1 MDLGTEIIPVPGRGT
16 SCPMT
21 KLWAHSRADSAG
33 CGTSCV
39 SPPFPRH
46 SRAPEGP
53 ALAVILGSTSRPPPL
68 LGKGH
73 MQNHVLPAP
82 FWRGSIQKTSA
93 RAWESSPKAQPNSWS
108 AMGSHRHGHSSCCL
122 PAQPNPGGDTI
133 LRGRQGP
140 HELVPFLAED
150 PSAHEMVVSPWQQDP
165 ADSQSRSLL
174 STGMSLTGGSG
185 QPQGRRVLAQTPV
198 PNELTLP
205 PPSPLQMLP
214 VLPVPAQSSPDP
226 HSAYPPLPSP
236 PH

>member
-82 FWRGSIQKTSA
+82 FWRGSIQKDHA

-108 AMGSHRHGHSSCCL
+108 ATGKSQTWAQLLL
-122 PAQPNPGGDTI
+122 P
-133 LRGRQGP
+133 
-140 HELVPFLAED
+140 
-150 PSAHEMVVSPWQQDP
+150 PSTAKPWW
-165 ADSQSRSLL
+165 
-174 STGMSLTGGSG
+174 GYH
-185 QPQGRRVLAQTPV
+185 PQGQAGTPRAC
-198 PNELTLP
+198 PIP
-205 PPSPLQMLP
+205 CRGSQC
-214 VLPVPAQSSPDP
+214 S
-226 HSAYPPLPSP
+226 
-236 PH
+236 